1 MSDRLTLNGL
11 QREID
16 RLDADQSKH
25 EDECT
30 IRYVQLNQNI
40 AELKDGM
47 KWVIRLAIGIMV
59 ALIGWLL
66 VALYENNAT
75 MIERAAAGAERVDAR
90 AERAE

>member
-1 MSDRLTLNGL
+1 MTDRPTLNSL

-16 RLDADQSKH
+16 RVAAEQEKH

-30 IRYVQLNQNI
+30 IRYGQLNDNI
-40 AELKDGM
+40 ADLKDGM

-90 AERAE
+90 AERAG